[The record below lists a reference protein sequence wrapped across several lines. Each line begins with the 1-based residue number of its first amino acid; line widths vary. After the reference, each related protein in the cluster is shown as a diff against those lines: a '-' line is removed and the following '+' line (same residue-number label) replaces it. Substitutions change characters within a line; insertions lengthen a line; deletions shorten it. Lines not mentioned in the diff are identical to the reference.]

1 MQFSPD
7 NSHLA
12 LGCWSGNA
20 HLYRLSRAAS
30 GARTAA
36 AGAPAPPSCTPSLS
50 GNFVLGTPE
59 PPPPPLEMYEIARV
73 KRTDRVY
80 AVGLDA
86 HGQHMCV
93 GGRDKTV
100 ALYEIEPDG
109 AQHKT
114 SLIWTAVAED
124 FVYAV
129 ALSADLTYCVYGG
142 TNKAVVVLDGRT
154 GVPDWRVALPGAVWC
169 ISMLPDSSRM
179 AVGGELPT
187 VNVYDLANQRDVLQL
202 PTEMLTYDITISP
215 DALCFTNG
223 HFASLYGRGGT
234 EYAWHDPPSFRAISS
249 LIATMLTSEEQLLHS
264 MRLILDAHPAI
275 VNARDPDTGASLL
288 HFVISHANQPKLFE
302 LLMSAQCLIGM
313 QADAHGR
320 TCLHAALEQG
330 KWRSVQ
336 QLLEALRHKRFS
348 IIPGSMRLVAE
359 CLEAIAVDYPLDFLQ
374 YISNMPLD
382 PEPEV
387 LGDIDAFGVKL
398 DSVLLCGTTQRCPKG
413 IWKAKLAQY
422 SRTSHQEDA
431 EPAPRHGSTRTL
443 SSTRITEL
451 FKPMAHKPESGG
463 TTAAAVANDRS
474 IEIGYSKKAG
484 GGLQAYRVPMENFA
498 GLLEHGP
505 TPVSP
510 LQLVVDAVA
519 KTRDYSVFDSELVEH
534 LIKFKW
540 KSFAKEAFYHELLM
554 YVFDMIWVLYFNMEA
569 AGTLEYTWS
578 DLLGSGVEITT
589 PQGWFFF
596 GLVWT
601 SIYCARKLSTEI
613 RQLRNLGALTYL
625 SSMWNWCDIIAIF
638 GQLTINVLLCLR
650 DEDGVLLIPGL
661 TQQFGS
667 ANGLP
672 NATARRLAERGPP
685 LEAAAGLSGGGV
697 GGRAAA
703 GWPVMVD
710 EEPGESMHH
719 AMRWLKGRSS
729 GRFNDDGSGVI
740 DNEIGLLIYLQ
751 SLVCLFACLRLLYFF
766 QGYRKLGALMH
777 SLFTII
783 IDIGPLLI
791 LLIVFIIAFCSAVSI
806 IITQHFGQGP
816 VGGDKH
822 DARYKQWHQFWDAM
836 LVMINLGVY
845 TQSDPAFM
853 SYGTDPQFEGAEQRF
868 MLILYQSYM
877 LFVQLVLLNMLIAI
891 MSESHHRVSEQSQ
904 LVALFGHAKL
914 ILEYEG
920 DEVARQKKKAKAWE
934 AKLKRRHRSV
944 GGDNSLDLVRLQKEH
959 EERHLLNLQ
968 RVCPRW
974 LHILKPPERQRSIQT
989 TAEEEATLRQYHEL
1003 KLLIELSSRG
1013 GPEERARLM
1022 QAMRVEMSQL
1032 REDLKQD
1039 MEAAV
1044 KGRDEQLRE
1053 DLKQHLATQLEAAV
1067 KGRQPG

>member
-1 MQFSPD
+1 M
-7 NSHLA
+7 
-12 LGCWSGNA
+12 
-20 HLYRLSRAAS
+20 
-30 GARTAA
+30 
-36 AGAPAPPSCTPSLS
+36 
-50 GNFVLGTPE
+50 VE
-59 PPPPPLEMYEIARV
+59 
-73 KRTDRVY
+73 
-80 AVGLDA
+80 
-86 HGQHMCV
+86 
-93 GGRDKTV
+93 
-100 ALYEIEPDG
+100 
-109 AQHKT
+109 
-114 SLIWTAVAED
+114 
-124 FVYAV
+124 
-129 ALSADLTYCVYGG
+129 
-142 TNKAVVVLDGRT
+142 
-154 GVPDWRVALPGAVWC
+154 
-169 ISMLPDSSRM
+169 
-179 AVGGELPT
+179 
-187 VNVYDLANQRDVLQL
+187 
-202 PTEMLTYDITISP
+202 
-215 DALCFTNG
+215 
-223 HFASLYGRGGT
+223 
-234 EYAWHDPPSFRAISS
+234 
-249 LIATMLTSEEQLLHS
+249 
-264 MRLILDAHPAI
+264 
-275 VNARDPDTGASLL
+275 
-288 HFVISHANQPKLFE
+288 
-302 LLMSAQCLIGM
+302 
-313 QADAHGR
+313 
-320 TCLHAALEQG
+320 
-330 KWRSVQ
+330 
-336 QLLEALRHKRFS
+336 
-348 IIPGSMRLVAE
+348 
-359 CLEAIAVDYPLDFLQ
+359 
-374 YISNMPLD
+374 
-382 PEPEV
+382 
-387 LGDIDAFGVKL
+387 
-398 DSVLLCGTTQRCPKG
+398 
-413 IWKAKLAQY
+413 
-422 SRTSHQEDA
+422 
-431 EPAPRHGSTRTL
+431 
-443 SSTRITEL
+443 
-451 FKPMAHKPESGG
+451 
-463 TTAAAVANDRS
+463 
-474 IEIGYSKKAG
+474 
-484 GGLQAYRVPMENFA
+484 
-498 GLLEHGP
+498 
-505 TPVSP
+505 
-510 LQLVVDAVA
+510 AVA
-519 KTRDYSVFDSELVEH
+519 KTREYSVFGSELVEH

-540 KSFAKEAFYHELLM
+540 KSFAKEAFYHELLL
-554 YVFDMIWVLYFNMEA
+554 YAFDVIWVLYFNLEA
-569 AGTLEYTWS
+569 AGTLDYTWS

-625 SSMWNWCDIIAIF
+625 SSMWNYCDIITIL
-638 GQLTINVLLCLR
+638 GQVTVNVLLCLR

-661 TQQFGS
+661 TQQFGT

-672 NATARRLAERGPP
+672 NATARRLADRAP
-685 LEAAAGLSGGGV
+685 LLEGAEGLRGGGV
-697 GGRAAA
+697 GGGAAA

-710 EEPGESMHH
+710 EEPGESMRH
-719 AMRWLKGRSS
+719 AMRRLKGRSS
-729 GRFNDDGSGVI
+729 GRSNGWDDGSGVI

-806 IITQHFGQGP
+806 IITQHFGEGP

-853 SYGTDPQFEGAEQRF
+853 SYGTDPQFEGAEHRF

-934 AKLKRRHRSV
+934 AAHKRRHSSV
-944 GGDNSLDLVRLQKEH
+944 GGGNSLDLARLQKEYQ
-959 EERHLLNLQ
+959 ERHLLNLQ

-989 TAEEEATLRQYHEL
+989 TAEEEATLRQYKEL

-1039 MEAAV
+1039 MMAAV

-1053 DLKQHLATQLEAAV
+1053 DLKQQLATLLEAAV